1 MTLDFNS
8 DIFEKETITL
18 DSTTENIVRGGR
30 HLFDHLPKAF
40 KSVKQIGVI
49 GWSSQGPAQ
58 AQNLRDSLENTDIK
72 VVVGLR
78 ENSTSIPS
86 AEAAGFKKENGTLGE
101 MYEVIRE
108 SDLVLLLIAD
118 GAQAKVYRDVFKA
131 LKPNATLGLS
141 HGFLL
146 GYLKS
151 VGEKFPENINVIAV
165 CPKGM
170 GPSVRRLYEQGKT
183 VNGAGIN
190 ASFAVHQDVTG
201 EATNIA
207 LGWSVAVGAPFTF
220 QTTLQSE
227 YKSDIFGERGILLGA
242 VHGICEGLFDFF
254 VQKGLTEEDAFKQ
267 TAECI
272 TGPIT
277 KIISKEGMIGVYN
290 RFNDEQKKE
299 FEQAYSASYHPAFEI
314 LLEIYQEVA
323 SGNEINSVI
332 MANERFSRYP
342 MGKIDGT
349 RMWVVGEDVR
359 AKRNQDV
366 LERDLNP
373 TTAGVFIGTMMAQVD
388 VLIEQGHSY
397 SEVINESIIESVDS
411 LNPYIDYKG
420 IAFMIDNCST
430 TARLGARK
438 WAPRFDY
445 NLRQQAYTELQNG
458 QQVNQE
464 LVQSFKSHPVHAA
477 FLVCAELRPSVDIAV
492 LG

>member
-1 MTLDFNS
+1 MGLNFKS
-8 DIFEKETITL
+8 DIFEKETVTL
-18 DSTTENIVRGGR
+18 ADTQECIVKGGR
-30 HLFDHLPKAF
+30 HLFSKLPEAF
-40 KSVKQIGVI
+40 KGIKQVGVI

-58 AQNLRDSLENTDIK
+58 GKNLRDSLEGTGIK

-78 ENSTSIPS
+78 ENSASIPA
-86 AEAAGFKKENGTLGE
+86 AEADGFNKADGTLGE
-101 MYEVIRE
+101 MYQVISE

-118 GAQAKVYRDVFKA
+118 GAQAHVYKDVFKA
-131 LKPNATLGLS
+131 MKPGATLGLS

-146 GYLKS
+146 GYLNS
-151 VGEKFPENINVIAV
+151 IGETFPDNINVVAV

-170 GPSVRRLYEQGKT
+170 GPSVRRLYEQGKE

-201 EATNIA
+201 TATDIA

-220 QTTLQSE
+220 QTTLESE

-242 VHGICEGLFDFF
+242 VHGICESLFYYF
-254 VQKGLTEEDAFKQ
+254 QEQGISEEESFKR

-277 KIISKEGMIGVYN
+277 KIISKEGMLGVYN
-290 RFNDEQKKE
+290 QFSEEDKAVFKK
-299 FEQAYSASYHPAFEI
+299 AYSASYHPAFEI

-323 SGNEINSVI
+323 SGNEIQSVI

-349 RMWVVGEDVR
+349 RMWVVGEGVR
-359 AKRNQDV
+359 QQRSGTVESRPIDPKA
-366 LERDLNP
+366 
-373 TTAGVFIGTMMAQVD
+373 AGVFIATMMAQVD
-388 VLIEQGHSY
+388 VLIEHGHSF

-445 NLRQQAYTELQNG
+445 IFKQQAYTQFNNAPNDALISNFENHSVHTAFKVCG
-458 QQVNQE
+458 Q
-464 LVQSFKSHPVHAA
+464 
-477 FLVCAELRPSVDIAV
+477 LRPTVDIAV
-492 LG
+492 VEV